1 MNRLTYKLDES
12 IKTKYLNYE
21 YGRIKDHD
29 IMRGN
34 LGRITDDMIFNKLGQ
49 LEDIEEENGMSLLT
63 LFRIL
68 KCGEIIYKNRSLYH
82 NNNKIILESRKID
95 GLYYDGAY
103 YILKLH
109 NLLFEDDNDNYDV
122 VYVKD
127 YGITWAIT
135 REELEYE

>member
-1 MNRLTYKLDES
+1 MNRLTDKYINFYNDFVFSLRNRLITTEEINDSIYNRLKL
-12 IKTKYLNYE
+12 
-21 YGRIKDHD
+21 
-29 IMRGN
+29 
-34 LGRITDDMIFNKLGQ
+34 
-49 LEDIEEENGMSLLT
+49 LEDLEEEIGMSLLT

-68 KCGEIIYKNRSLYH
+68 KWGEIIYKTRSLH
-82 NNNKIILESRKID
+82 HNNKIILESRKID

-135 REELEYE
+135 KEELGDE